1 MAALPGVTLMNVN
14 NGKSRVVTDVEHL
27 LQEINLQKLDYQD
40 IVAEEKLAGLRSAWP
55 LLEELARAA
64 QLAVSEGGNQ

>member
-27 LQEINLQKLDYQD
+27 LQEVNLQKLDYQD
-40 IVAEEKLAGLRSAWP
+40 IVAEEKLASLRSAWP

-64 QLAVSEGGNQ
+64 QLAVSEGGSQ

>member
-1 MAALPGVTLMNVN
+1 MAALPGVTLMNIN

-64 QLAVSEGGNQ
+64 QLAVSEGSNQ

>member
-1 MAALPGVTLMNVN
+1 MAALPGVTLMNIN

-55 LLEELARAA
+55 LLEELAMAA

>member
-1 MAALPGVTLMNVN
+1 MAALPGVTPMNVN

-27 LQEINLQKLDYQD
+27 LQEINLQKFDYQD

-55 LLEELARAA
+55 LLEELAMAA